1 MFVVELAGLE
11 AVVELAEE
19 LVEQVPLGLVVP
31 ISGGAAGVV
40 VAACARRCAKRSQSP
55 DRADGGQAPVFDMPV
70 QDNGFLAAGAGDW
83 GGSGEGFQ
91 PAGVSEAGAVV
102 ADLGQDPGT
111 GQHPE
116 SGEDIS
122 WCEESSRHRERGAE
136 CVGFVVELVGVQA
149 VMQLAEEP
157 VEQMPLRLGV
167 TVPLVPASPI
177 MRVGSRRR
185 AQRGITWR
193 QTRQEQIPLVTMT
206 SNPSLLN
213 D

>member
-1 MFVVELAGLE
+1 
-11 AVVELAEE
+11 
-19 LVEQVPLGLVVP
+19 
-31 ISGGAAGVV
+31 
-40 VAACARRCAKRSQSP
+40 
-55 DRADGGQAPVFDMPV
+55 
-70 QDNGFLAAGAGDW
+70 
-83 GGSGEGFQ
+83 
-91 PAGVSEAGAVV
+91 
-102 ADLGQDPGT
+102 
-111 GQHPE
+111 
-116 SGEDIS
+116 
-122 WCEESSRHRERGAE
+122 
-136 CVGFVVELVGVQA
+136 VGFVVELVGVQA

-167 TVPLVPASPI
+167 TVPVVPASPI